1 MSKPFYVKITVPKD
15 LAEVAYEALQ
25 VARDTGKIRR
35 GTNET
40 TKAIE
45 RGVAVIVYI
54 AEDVEPPEV
63 VAHLPILCEE
73 REIPYIFVPSKFRLG
88 ESTGLDVGSASA
100 SIVDPGNASEL
111 IKEISLKLDSLKK
124 EG

>member
-1 MSKPFYVKITVPKD
+1 MSKPYYVKTIIPKE
-15 LAEVAYEALQ
+15 LAEVAYETVQ
-25 VARDTGKIRR
+25 IARDTGKIRR

-45 RGVAVIVYI
+45 RGVAKMVYI

-73 REIPYIFVPSKFRLG
+73 RKTQYIFVPSKNRLG
-88 ESTGLDVGSASA
+88 A
-100 SIVDPGNASEL
+100 SIGLNVAAAAACIVEPGDSGEL
-111 IKEISLKLDSLKK
+111 IVEMVASLNELKK
-124 EG
+124 G